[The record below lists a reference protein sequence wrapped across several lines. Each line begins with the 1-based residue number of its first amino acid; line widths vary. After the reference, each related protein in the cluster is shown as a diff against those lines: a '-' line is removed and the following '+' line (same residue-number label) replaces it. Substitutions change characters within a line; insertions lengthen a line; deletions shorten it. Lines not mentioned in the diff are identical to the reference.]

1 MGPKV
6 WGDSKLRPPPP
17 QELTEEGRSRLKDR
31 SSKGSREPLG
41 LLAETPPSRSGYC
54 WNQLGFC
61 PGGRSWKTPGCN
73 GGLRCGAIDRGPPSK
88 AGWGAD
94 PSGRETG
101 SHAGLP
107 PHQAPSHLR
116 ILAPAI
122 PLPGMPLLHKASTC
136 PSSPPSGSSNI
147 CFLETCP
154 ASLSEIHLPQYLLT
168 PV

>member
-6 WGDSKLRPPPP
+6 WGDSKLRPPP
-17 QELTEEGRSRLKDR
+17 R
-31 SSKGSREPLG
+31 SSQKREEAGWRTGAQRAAGNP
-41 LLAETPPSRSGYC
+41 
-54 WNQLGFC
+54 WGFWQR
-61 PGGRSWKTPGCN
+61 PHLPARGIAGISWAFAQVGEVGKAPGCN

-88 AGWGAD
+88 GGWGAD

-116 ILAPAI
+116 TLAPAI
-122 PLPGMPLLHKASTC
+122 PPPGMPLLHKASTC

-154 ASLSEIHLPQYLLT
+154 ASLSKIHLPQ
-168 PV
+168 